1 MSNQVPIQT
10 IIAKRMLARLQNKLP
25 MTMYANKDFQSE
37 LSDSQKR
44 AGGIINI
51 TKPPLFNV
59 RSGEVMEVQ
68 STEIPT
74 ISTSLNMF
82 GVDVSASQLDL
93 QISYDAVQNGMIDG
107 TLDGAAAALAAKIE
121 ADGFNLALK
130 VANVVGTPGTA
141 ITDPS
146 VLATAGALITSNGSN
161 LAGNRIGL
169 LNSFQNASFATGVKN
184 YFNPTTIVNKAYA
197 DGRLGEGYGF
207 DLYDEPVAG
216 TFTAGT
222 YGGSPVTTATLA
234 AGNAITTSGWTA
246 TTTTLNVGD
255 TFTIGSGATGVYN
268 RNPQTGLSTGA
279 LKNFVVATKTV
290 TDGGGLSTITIGE
303 DGIILSGPRQNV
315 ISATGTSVFASG
327 AAITV
332 TSGAS
337 GTVSKQSLVY
347 DKNAFTFAMVPL
359 AKVPTNLG
367 VSSTVVNDKTSGL
380 SISMKEFYDGKTNQ
394 RMVRFDVLYAWLE
407 TYPQIAARILG

>member
-25 MTMYANKDFQSE
+25 MTANSNKDFQAE

-59 RSGEVMEVQ
+59 RSGEVMDIQNTVVPAV
-68 STEIPT
+68 STN
-74 ISTSLNMF
+74 LNMF

-107 TLDGAAAALAAKIE
+107 VLDGAASALAAKIE
-121 ADGFNLALK
+121 ADGFALALK

-146 VLATAGALITSNGSN
+146 VLAEAGALITSNGA
-161 LAGNRIGL
+161 LIGRNRVGL

-184 YFNPTTIVNKAYA
+184 YFNPVSTVNAAYA
-197 DGRLGEGYGF
+197 DGLLGNGYGF

-216 TFTAGT
+216 TFTSGV
-222 YGGSPVTTATLA
+222 YGGTPVTNGANQSGSTLV
-234 AGNAITTSGWTA
+234 TDGWTV

-255 TFTIGSGATGVYN
+255 TFTIAGMFN
-268 RNPQTGLSTGA
+268 RNPQTGLSTGR
-279 LKNFVVATKTV
+279 LKNFVVAVKTV
-290 TDGGGLSTITIGE
+290 TDGSGNSTITLGE

-315 ISATGTSVFASG
+315 INAAGGNTFADNL
-327 AAITV
+327 AITV

-337 GTVSKQSLVY
+337 NTTSKQSLVY

-359 AKVPTNLG
+359 AKVPSNMG
-367 VSSTVVNDKTSGL
+367 VMSTVVNDKMSGL
-380 SISMKEFYDGKTNQ
+380 SISMKEGYDITNNQ
-394 RMVRFDVLYAWLE
+394 RVVRFDVLYAWLE

>member
-1 MSNQVPIQT
+1 MSNTVPIQT

-25 MTMYANKDFQSE
+25 MTANANKDFQSE
-37 LSDSQKR
+37 LADSQKR

-59 RSGEVMEVQ
+59 RSGEIMDIQDTIVPAV
-68 STEIPT
+68 STN
-74 ISTSLNMF
+74 LNMF

-107 TLDGAAAALAAKIE
+107 VLDGAASALAAKIE
-121 ADGFNLALK
+121 ADGFALALK
-130 VANVVGTPGTA
+130 VANVVGTPGTT
-141 ITDPS
+141 ITNPNI
-146 VLATAGALITSNGSN
+146 LATAGAQITSNG
-161 LAGNRIGL
+161 GTICGRNRVAL
-169 LNSFQNASFATGVKN
+169 LNSFQNASFAGGTQAF
-184 YFNPTTIVNKAYA
+184 FNPVKTVSDAYA
-197 DGRLGEGYGF
+197 DGFLGQGYGF
-207 DLYDEPVAG
+207 DCYDEPVAG

-222 YGGSPVTTATLA
+222 YGGTPLTNGANQSGNTLVTDGWTVTT
-234 AGNAITTSGWTA
+234 TS
-246 TTTTLNVGD
+246 LNVGD
-255 TFTIGSGATGVYN
+255 TFTIAGMFN

-279 LKNFVVATKTV
+279 LKNFVVAVKTV
-290 TDGGGLSTITIGE
+290 TDGSGNSTITLGE

-315 ISATGTSVFASG
+315 INASG
-327 AAITV
+327 GNTFADNLAITV

-359 AKVPTNLG
+359 AKVPSNMG
-367 VSSTVVNDKTSGL
+367 VMSTVVNDKMSGL
-380 SISMKEFYDGKTNQ
+380 SISMKEGYDITNNQ
-394 RMVRFDVLYAWLE
+394 RVVRFDVLYAWLE

>member
-25 MTMYANKDFQSE
+25 MTANANKDFQSE

-51 TKPPLFNV
+51 TKPPLYSV
-59 RSGEVMEVQ
+59 RSGEVMDVQ
-68 STEIPT
+68 STVIPA
-74 ISTSLNMF
+74 ISTNLNMF
-82 GVDVSASQLDL
+82 GVDISASQLDL

-107 TLDGAAAALAAKIE
+107 ALDGAASALAAKIE

-146 VLATAGALITSNGSN
+146 ILATAGALITSNGA
-161 LAGNRIGL
+161 LIGRNRVGL
-169 LNSFQNASFATGVKN
+169 LNSFQNASFATGVKS
-184 YFNPTTIVNKAYA
+184 YFNPVSTVNAAYA
-197 DGRLGEGYGF
+197 DGLLGNGYGF

-222 YGGSPVTTATLA
+222 YGGTPLTNGALTEGSTIVTDGWT
-234 AGNAITTSGWTA
+234 ITTTS
-246 TTTTLNVGD
+246 LNVGD
-255 TFTIGSGATGVYN
+255 TFTLSGVYN

-279 LKNFVVATKTV
+279 LKNFVVAVKTV
-290 TDGGGLSTITIGE
+290 TDGSGNSTITIGE
-303 DGIILSGPRQNV
+303 DGIILNGPRQNV
-315 ISATGTSVFASG
+315 IYQDGTNVIPDG
-327 AAITV
+327 RTITV

-337 GTVSKQSLVY
+337 GAVSKQSLVY

-359 AKVPTNLG
+359 AKVPSNMG
-367 VSSTVVNDKTSGL
+367 VMSTVVSDKMSGL
-380 SISMKEFYDGKTNQ
+380 SISMKEGYDITNNQ
-394 RMVRFDVLYAWLE
+394 RVVRFDVLYAWLE

>member
-1 MSNQVPIQT
+1 MTNQVPIQT

-25 MTMYANKDFQSE
+25 MTANANKDFQSE

-59 RSGEVMEVQ
+59 RSGEVMDIQ
-68 STEIPT
+68 STVVPA

-107 TLDGAAAALAAKIE
+107 VLDGAASALASKIE

-146 VLATAGALITSNGSN
+146 ILATAGALITSNGA
-161 LAGNRIGL
+161 LIGRNRVGL
-169 LNSFQNASFATGVKN
+169 LNSFQNASFATGVKS
-184 YFNPTTIVNKAYA
+184 YFNPVSTVNAAYA
-197 DGRLGEGYGF
+197 DGLLGNGYGF

-216 TFTAGT
+216 TFTSGT
-222 YGGSPVTTATLA
+222 YGGTPLTNGVLTEGFTIVTD
-234 AGNAITTSGWTA
+234 GWTA

-255 TFTIGSGATGVYN
+255 TFTISGCFN

-290 TDGGGLSTITIGE
+290 TDGSGNSTITIGE
-303 DGIILSGPRQNV
+303 DGIILNGPRQNV
-315 ISATGTSVFASG
+315 ISASGTSVIADNST
-327 AAITV
+327 ITV

-337 GTVSKQSLVY
+337 NTTSKQSLVY

-359 AKVPTNLG
+359 AKVPSNMG
-367 VSSTVVNDKTSGL
+367 VMSTVVNDKMSGL
-380 SISMKEFYDGKTNQ
+380 SISMKEGYDITNNQ
-394 RMVRFDVLYAWLE
+394 RVVRFDVLYAWLE